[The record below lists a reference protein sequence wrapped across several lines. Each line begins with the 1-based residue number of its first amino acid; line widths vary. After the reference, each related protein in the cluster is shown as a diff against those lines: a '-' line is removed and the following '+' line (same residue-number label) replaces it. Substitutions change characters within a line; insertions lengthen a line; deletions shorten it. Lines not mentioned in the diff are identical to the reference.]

1 MGRAYCVCDVRDYC
15 SGIYFWAMK
24 NWIINKW
31 DWWIYFRAL
40 STLRR
45 MSKKSI
51 GFTYLLEL
59 HLRKYNKPIED
70 NPQLKYST
78 ESFYESLESY
88 NED

>member
-1 MGRAYCVCDVRDYC
+1 
-15 SGIYFWAMK
+15 MK

-70 NPQLKYST
+70 NPQLKYAT
-78 ESFYESLESY
+78 ESFYDSLESY
-88 NED
+88 NEY